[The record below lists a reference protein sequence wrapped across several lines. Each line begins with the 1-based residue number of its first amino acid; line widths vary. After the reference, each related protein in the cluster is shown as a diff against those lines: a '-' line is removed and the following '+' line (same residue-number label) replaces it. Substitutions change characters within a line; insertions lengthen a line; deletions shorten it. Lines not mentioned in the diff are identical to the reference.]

1 MSDSYDAWG
10 VAVLSRANAGTSE
23 RRREAERAF
32 LAATEALLD
41 GGSSYAELSV
51 EQIASRA
58 GRPRTAFYLYF
69 RDKRELLMR
78 LTEDVAEVL
87 YQEADRWWSGTRGR
101 EDVRPALADILRT
114 WAEHAS
120 LLGAVVEA
128 STYDEEIGAFWRG
141 LVGRFIAAT
150 ERRLIADGEEPGAA
164 AAKAFVLCWMANHA
178 CYQQIARGESLDD
191 PALLDALTE
200 ILGRSVYGD

>member
-1 MSDSYDAWG
+1 MRG
-10 VAVLSRANAGTSE
+10 VAVLSKANAGTSE
-23 RRREAERAF
+23 RRREAEQGF

-141 LVGRFIAAT
+141 LVGRFIDAT
-150 ERRLIADGEEPGAA
+150 ERRLVADGEEPGAA